1 MKLYL
6 TYTIVM
12 LTLFFAAFTFA
23 QEDNYQEIGLT
34 EEEILYLNEN
44 LDVKKGIDEYLEQ
57 SNPLT
62 NENKKFVK
70 DLVALL
76 CEMDYKMPVYTK
88 DDYPGKEEGWPFEW
102 WKNSTWLD
110 NNFSLDPY
118 HEYKDLTK
126 EEK

>member
-23 QEDNYQEIGLT
+23 QEDNYQAIGLT
-34 EEEILYLNEN
+34 ENEIIYLNEN
-44 LDVKKGIDEYLEQ
+44 QDIKVLVDNYLKEKGE
-57 SNPLT
+57 LT
-62 NENKKFVK
+62 EENKSFIKS
-70 DLVALL
+70 LVSLVTVYN
-76 CEMDYKMPVYTK
+76 YKLPVYTE
-88 DDYPGKEEGWPFEW
+88 DDYPGKEDGLPFEW